1 LRGHESTWLGGYL
14 TAANGVAEEVFA
26 EANEQFIQEND
37 QSPFRTEVIDAV
49 LRPLN
54 DAWGLFP
61 EKNAIRP

>member
-1 LRGHESTWLGGYL
+1 
-14 TAANGVAEEVFA
+14 VAEEVFA